1 VFLLVLFA
9 GVVSAQ
15 EKSWDDL
22 AGEIEAKVSSSYELY
37 VNGDF
42 EGAKSRLDEAFSMLP
57 ADKLPNMQG
66 WFEAVSYEMDERYNK
81 EVIWEDISI
90 LIEQLYAKEDTGE
103 ARKEYQNWREIIAD
117 MDTTLT
123 ASYEAFLNK
132 DVKKAKD
139 LVNDAYFGFYEK
151 YGVERATL
159 SYISGKR
166 ASTVEY
172 QFSIIKKA
180 MTDGKSD
187 SEVKMEVDK
196 LITWLHEDAEALD
209 GREIG
214 ALSIFVAALLIILR
228 EGVEAILVIAA
239 IVAYLVRSGNGRYA
253 KTVYLSGVAAV
264 AVSALAAFLIS
275 KVLSISGAS
284 QEIMEGAAML
294 TAVVVLFFVSN
305 WMVSKS
311 SEEAWRGYI
320 EGKVKSAVTTGSA
333 VALALAAFLA
343 VFREGAEVI
352 LFFQA
357 LFAESNKHETSIWL
371 GFAVGC
377 VILVFVFALIR
388 FGSLKLPLKP
398 FFIGTSIF
406 MYIICVA
413 FAGGGIKELQEAD
426 VIGVTSVPFVQS
438 VDILGIYPTL
448 ETLIPQIAL
457 LILAAFSFIFFMKKG
472 KKAVH

>member
-1 VFLLVLFA
+1 LVLFA
-9 GVVSAQ
+9 RAVSAD
-15 EKSWDDL
+15 EKGWEDL
-22 AGEIEAKVSSSYELY
+22 AGEIETKVSASYEAY
-37 VNGDF
+37 ANGDF
-42 EGAKSRLDEAFSMLP
+42 ERAKSELDAAFSMIP
-57 ADKLPNMQG
+57 EEKLPNMQG
-66 WFEAVSYEMDERYNK
+66 WFEAVAFEMDERISK
-81 EVIWEDISI
+81 EVIWADVSV
-90 LIEQLYAKEDTGE
+90 LIEQLYAKEETGE
-103 ARKEYQNWREIIAD
+103 TRKEYQNWREITAE
-117 MDTTLT
+117 MDSTLT
-123 ASYEAFLNK
+123 ASYNAYLNK
-132 DVKKAKD
+132 DTKKAKE

-166 ASTVEY
+166 ASVVEY

-180 MTDGKSD
+180 MSDGLSD
-187 SEVKMEVDK
+187 EEVKGEVDK
-196 LITWLHEDAEALD
+196 LITWLHEDAETLD

-214 ALSIFVAALLIILR
+214 ALSIFAAALLIILR

-239 IVAYLVRSGNGRYA
+239 IVAYLVRSGNGRYT
-253 KTVYLSGVAAV
+253 KTVYLSGAAAV
-264 AVSALAAFLIS
+264 LASALAAFLIS

-284 QEIMEGAAML
+284 QEVMEGAAML
-294 TAVVVLFFVSN
+294 TAVAVLFFVSN

-320 EGKVKSAVTTGSA
+320 EGKVKSAVTTGSV

-357 LFAESNKHETSIWL
+357 LFAESSRYENMVWL

-426 VIGVTSVPFVQS
+426 VVSVTTVPFVQS

-448 ETLIPQIAL
+448 ETLIPQLAL
-457 LILAAFSFIFFMKKG
+457 LAAAIFSFVYFMKKG
-472 KKAVH
+472 REAKRV

>member
-1 VFLLVLFA
+1 
-9 GVVSAQ
+9 
-15 EKSWDDL
+15 
-22 AGEIEAKVSSSYELY
+22 
-37 VNGDF
+37 
-42 EGAKSRLDEAFSMLP
+42 
-57 ADKLPNMQG
+57 
-66 WFEAVSYEMDERYNK
+66 MDERYDK
-81 EVIWEDISI
+81 AVIWEDISV
-90 LIEQLYAKEDTGE
+90 LIEQLYAKEETDEG
-103 ARKEYQNWREIIAD
+103 RKEYRNWKEIIAD
-117 MDTTLT
+117 MNASLA
-123 ASYEAFLNK
+123 ASYDAYLNK
-132 DVKKAKD
+132 EVKKAKD

-180 MTDGKSD
+180 MSDGKAD
-187 SEVKMEVDK
+187 EEVKAEVDK
-196 LITWLHEDAEALD
+196 LIGWLNEDAVTLD

-239 IVAYLVRSGNGRYA
+239 IVAYLVRSGNARYS

-264 AVSALAAFLIS
+264 AASALAAFLIS
-275 KVLSISGAS
+275 KVLAISGAS

-333 VALALAAFLA
+333 VALSVAAFLA

-357 LFAESNKHETSIWL
+357 LFAESDKHENMIWL

-377 VILVFVFALIR
+377 VILVFIFALIR

-426 VIGVTSVPFVQS
+426 VIGVTSAPFVPTI
-438 VDILGIYPTL
+438 DILGIYPTL
-448 ETLIPQIAL
+448 ETLIPQIVL
-457 LILAAFSFIFFMKKG
+457 LAIAVFSFVFFMKKG
-472 KKAVH
+472 RVKKERTI